1 MASLENGNY
10 QLELIAWW
18 ISFVVLMFAV
28 LEEKLCVNEKRIFIV
43 FEAKERLPLSTKSH
57 WVISL

>member
-1 MASLENGNY
+1 MSSLENGNY

-28 LEEKLCVNEKRIFIV
+28 LEAKLCVNEKEFLL
-43 FEAKERLPLSTKSH
+43 FLERK
-57 WVISL
+57 